1 MGGCPEHPPRLW
13 AQVLGREGPFPLI
26 LLPQFG
32 GYWIEGTNHQLSGAP
47 DSPPTPVPGTRA
59 KLEGNHTAKIY
70 RKHFLGK
77 VRPWGAAGAGSGV
90 GRISHGYGG
99 AGARRPHELGHSW
112 VWGSLAMGALWVM
125 DMGAHGR
132 GYPWA
137 WLPHDKGAWGGFSM
151 GMEGHGD
158 PINTGERHMGAC
170 GHGCPMGWVVKEVG
184 VGSPWAGEPL
194 AGVPTD
200 VGSP

>member
-1 MGGCPEHPPRLW
+1 MAGWVCGCPKHPPWLW

-77 VRPWGAAGAGSGV
+77 VRPWGAAGVGSVVEG
-90 GRISHGYGG
+90 II
-99 AGARRPHELGHSW
+99 LW
-112 VWGSLAMGALWVM
+112 VWMG
-125 DMGAHGR
+125 R
-132 GYPWA
+132 
-137 WLPHDKGAWGGFSM
+137 SM
-151 GMEGHGD
+151 E
-158 PINTGERHMGAC
+158 T
-170 GHGCPMGWVVKEVG
+170 
-184 VGSPWAGEPL
+184 
-194 AGVPTD
+194 T
-200 VGSP
+200 